1 MCNKFRSK
9 KERKNIRS
17 IKIKRTIADC
27 LFLLLACSMGAFA
40 TVAVL
45 LPNGLTSGGL
55 TGIVRLIQSLTGFN
69 FSLIY
74 YAFSLIIALCIWL
87 FLGFKEVKKTLLL
100 AVMYPAVLWIFEK
113 FQVRLLEEKDVLLA
127 AVFYGVFSGICT
139 GIATSRG
146 YCFSGTDGISKIIRR
161 KLFPQVAQGKIM
173 TAIDGAITVSSAF
186 IFNRNIALYA
196 LITQAII
203 SKTIDVI
210 TFGFEY
216 QVVQVEII
224 TKDKAKDLLEYILIK
239 MRRGA
244 STEKIVGQYTK
255 TQHTKIRVFCSPR
268 ESMLLKRK
276 IAEIDSSAFVSVIKT
291 EAVWANGKG
300 FKNIEEEN

>member
-45 LPNGLTSGGL
+45 LPYGLTSGGL

-146 YCFSGTDGISKIIRR
+146 YCYSGADGIS
-161 KLFPQVAQGKIM
+161 
-173 TAIDGAITVSSAF
+173 
-186 IFNRNIALYA
+186 
-196 LITQAII
+196 
-203 SKTIDVI
+203 
-210 TFGFEY
+210 
-216 QVVQVEII
+216 
-224 TKDKAKDLLEYILIK
+224 
-239 MRRGA
+239 
-244 STEKIVGQYTK
+244 
-255 TQHTKIRVFCSPR
+255 
-268 ESMLLKRK
+268 
-276 IAEIDSSAFVSVIKT
+276 
-291 EAVWANGKG
+291 
-300 FKNIEEEN
+300 

>member
-87 FLGFKEVKKTLLL
+87 FLGFREVKKTLLL
-100 AVMYPAVLWIFEK
+100 AVM
-113 FQVRLLEEKDVLLA
+113 
-127 AVFYGVFSGICT
+127 
-139 GIATSRG
+139 
-146 YCFSGTDGISKIIRR
+146 
-161 KLFPQVAQGKIM
+161 
-173 TAIDGAITVSSAF
+173 
-186 IFNRNIALYA
+186 
-196 LITQAII
+196 
-203 SKTIDVI
+203 
-210 TFGFEY
+210 
-216 QVVQVEII
+216 
-224 TKDKAKDLLEYILIK
+224 
-239 MRRGA
+239 
-244 STEKIVGQYTK
+244 
-255 TQHTKIRVFCSPR
+255 
-268 ESMLLKRK
+268 
-276 IAEIDSSAFVSVIKT
+276 
-291 EAVWANGKG
+291 
-300 FKNIEEEN
+300 

>member
-1 MCNKFRSK
+1 
-9 KERKNIRS
+9 
-17 IKIKRTIADC
+17 
-27 LFLLLACSMGAFA
+27 
-40 TVAVL
+40 
-45 LPNGLTSGGL
+45 
-55 TGIVRLIQSLTGFN
+55 
-69 FSLIY
+69 
-74 YAFSLIIALCIWL
+74 
-87 FLGFKEVKKTLLL
+87 
-100 AVMYPAVLWIFEK
+100 
-113 FQVRLLEEKDVLLA
+113 
-127 AVFYGVFSGICT
+127 
-139 GIATSRG
+139 
-146 YCFSGTDGISKIIRR
+146 
-161 KLFPQVAQGKIM
+161 M
-173 TAIDGAITVSSAF
+173 TAIDGAIIVSSAF

-255 TQHTKIRVFCSPR
+255 TQHTNIRVFCSAR